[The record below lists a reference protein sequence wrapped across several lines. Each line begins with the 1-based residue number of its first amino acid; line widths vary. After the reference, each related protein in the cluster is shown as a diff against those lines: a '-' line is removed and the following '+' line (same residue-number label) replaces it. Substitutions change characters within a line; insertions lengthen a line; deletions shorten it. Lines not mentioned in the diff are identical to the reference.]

1 LVILQTKCEGVSKK
15 SEGNGA
21 RNPVLQEQSF
31 TGKPVEVKYAGCGKV
46 VSMG

>member
-1 LVILQTKCEGVSKK
+1 VKGSVKK